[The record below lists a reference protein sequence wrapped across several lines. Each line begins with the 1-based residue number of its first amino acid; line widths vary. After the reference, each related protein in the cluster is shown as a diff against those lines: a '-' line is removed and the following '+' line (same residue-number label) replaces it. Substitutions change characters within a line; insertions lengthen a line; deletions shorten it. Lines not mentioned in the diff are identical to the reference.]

1 MTETYF
7 ELNILP
13 LHRKM
18 YRTAIVIL
26 TDSDEA
32 TDVVQDAF
40 VRLWE
45 KRADL
50 EELQKPEGYCV
61 TVVKRLCIDRLRRRA
76 LQRNTPVENAE
87 AETAVSPSRL
97 EDSERLQLA
106 LRLMQRLPERQRK
119 VLEMSSFEGMDNAKI
134 AEATGLSNINVRA
147 LLSRGRRQLRE
158 LLEKNH

>member
-1 MTETYF
+1 M
-7 ELNILP
+7 
-13 LHRKM
+13 
-18 YRTAIVIL
+18 
-26 TDSDEA
+26 
-32 TDVVQDAF
+32 
-40 VRLWE
+40 
-45 KRADL
+45 
-50 EELQKPEGYCV
+50 
-61 TVVKRLCIDRLRRRA
+61 VKRLCIDRLRRRA

-158 LLEKNH
+158 LLEKNQ